1 LRELSQADCLE
12 CNFKYCIHKNRK
24 SVIYRCIKQVM
35 MEALEELASRSPV
48 EYFHVEEGT
57 EELVLTTLWKRL
69 LSAGLV
75 DSQHESILLEQMFDV
90 FDVSVLHGI
99 QSLVVDVFQ
108 EVGCLVRA
116 CCLSSLTMIYF
127 HADSNRGNFE
137 TLRGDDDGMPS
148 SMDRTVHSV
157 L

>member
-1 LRELSQADCLE
+1 
-12 CNFKYCIHKNRK
+12 
-24 SVIYRCIKQVM
+24 

-148 SMDRTVHSV
+148 SMDRTVLKLHKS
-157 L
+157 LCLKLILLFYLLYKHYLISNQPYLQ